1 MISLLFKNMEKSII
15 QGNSHRTQRV
25 KNSETDKLFINSF
38 AWTNI
43 LLTFLQDILKP
54 PLFPKLLNEKNK
66 KKIKIKVGGGPGKN
80 IKKELEDEIKY
91 QRIKNF
97 DVLDLDKNNYNNI
110 DNIKNKFYK
119 REEKNT
125 NKNDNLDYTNKMSLS
140 EILLKFI
147 QFIGYF
153 FNYRYIMVNTNYEY
167 QGFMP
172 KIEKIKSKDEFVKL
186 VYKKCDDPDNALL
199 IREPF
204 DHTYNPCKSVSPDK
218 LDEIQEKFRKIY
230 INILE
235 KGEI

>member
-1 MISLLFKNMEKSII
+1 
-15 QGNSHRTQRV
+15 
-25 KNSETDKLFINSF
+25 
-38 AWTNI
+38 
-43 LLTFLQDILKP
+43 
-54 PLFPKLLNEKNK
+54 
-66 KKIKIKVGGGPGKN
+66 
-80 IKKELEDEIKY
+80 
-91 QRIKNF
+91 
-97 DVLDLDKNNYNNI
+97 
-110 DNIKNKFYK
+110 
-119 REEKNT
+119 
-125 NKNDNLDYTNKMSLS
+125 MSLS